1 MPVIKDMLMQGHSQI
16 SVSNKIHLL
25 IIMYNR
31 KNTSQHILSTA
42 SNLLGICFIVLTSLK
57 LLKLQEQTLVDEF
70 TAGAMILFMIS
81 SILSFLSL
89 RSNGKYAVRY
99 ENTAEIL
106 FLTGLLCLFVTTML
120 ITFNVIK

>member
-1 MPVIKDMLMQGHSQI
+1 
-16 SVSNKIHLL
+16 
-25 IIMYNR
+25 MYNR

-57 LLKLQEQTLVDEF
+57 FLKLEEQTMVDEF
-70 TAGAMILFMIS
+70 TTGAMILFMLS

-89 RSNGKYAVRY
+89 RGNGKYVVRY
-99 ENTAEIL
+99 ENVAEIL
-106 FLTGLLCLFVTTML
+106 FLIGLLCLFATTML